1 MSDLPPQPTFADVLR
16 GCPAV
21 PPASASGSATAAE
34 RQQEVRGSS
43 VWINSAAP
51 SQEPMHNRNG
61 AQPPLP
67 GAIQSP
73 ATDLREILFG
83 GPVHVPDD
91 VRDVEFLG
99 PSLLPFAP
107 IAGEQANG
115 AANPHQAAGAE
126 RDPLLAPI
134 YALPQAAQSG
144 PAARASFNSQMM
156 PPLLDSNQNIIPV
169 LDLLDIFQTINN
181 EANATLAHMQRQ
193 RQRRMS
199 DRWRLSDEWRMPI
212 ENQAQAQA
220 REQPQVQPQ
229 APMQPPQA
237 RLQPQGSM
245 QQMCR
250 HCLQALGHR
259 IPQQSGR
266 LFPAPCCAVRRTLAT
281 PSMGQV
287 AKPNYPSNGC
297 LGTSG
302 ALVPFGPNVRP
313 TIGSENGGSVPPRA
327 EEDTHVGDDH
337 SQLSVTNG
345 GTGDGYFVRSN
356 KENLG

>member
-1 MSDLPPQPTFADVLR
+1 
-16 GCPAV
+16 
-21 PPASASGSATAAE
+21 
-34 RQQEVRGSS
+34 
-43 VWINSAAP
+43 
-51 SQEPMHNRNG
+51 
-61 AQPPLP
+61 
-67 GAIQSP
+67 
-73 ATDLREILFG
+73 
-83 GPVHVPDD
+83 
-91 VRDVEFLG
+91 
-99 PSLLPFAP
+99 
-107 IAGEQANG
+107 
-115 AANPHQAAGAE
+115 
-126 RDPLLAPI
+126 
-134 YALPQAAQSG
+134 
-144 PAARASFNSQMM
+144 MM

-220 REQPQVQPQ
+220 REQPQAQPQ

-313 TIGSENGGSVPPRA
+313 TIGSENGGSVPQPRRQVAPPVVPIRAAHAQPRRSFGGRLPTAPEGQRQGQRQVTPTAGRESLSERARRLMGENVLPGALAPAPAPAPHGYNTPLPMLDHNPDFRRCEYFLA